1 MPTRRTQLRRREELI
16 QWKVYSAVPFRLVFQ
31 FAEYLPERRI
41 RNVFGKIVILNHP
54 DYVQSFD
61 KDRLVLAND
70 LRGEFL
76 KRVPSAIADFGVQ
89 FGYFK
94 SDFLTIGA
102 ALDLAREPSLKS
114 LQSLFT
120 PDEWARVFDLL
131 AVAGRGQ
138 RLNTDV
144 YADIGFSL
152 PERFDV
158 GFNKDADKKASARI
172 PTNAQ
177 TN

>member
-16 QWKVYSAVPFRLVFQ
+16 QWKVYSTVPCGLVFQ

-76 KRVPSAIADFGVQ
+76 KRVPSGIAEFGVQ

-94 SDFLTIGA
+94 SGFLTIGA
-102 ALDLAREPSLKS
+102 
-114 LQSLFT
+114 
-120 PDEWARVFDLL
+120 VFLSGL
-131 AVAGRGQ
+131 MSVSTRM
-138 RLNTDV
+138 LT
-144 YADIGFSL
+144 
-152 PERFDV
+152 
-158 GFNKDADKKASARI
+158 K
-172 PTNAQ
+172 
-177 TN
+177 